1 MDEKNNKKIG
11 LQESFLKEIVSNK
24 ELVEI
29 NLVNSLILKCK
40 IISYDNFSILTN
52 YNHNN
57 ALIYK
62 HSISFI
68 LKSKKNKK

>member
-29 NLVNSLILKCK
+29 NLVNG
-40 IISYDNFSILTN
+40 
-52 YNHNN
+52 
-57 ALIYK
+57 
-62 HSISFI
+62 
-68 LKSKKNKK
+68 

>member
-1 MDEKNNKKIG
+1 MNENNNKKIG
-11 LQESFLKEIVSNK
+11 LQESFLKEIISNK
-24 ELVEI
+24 ELAEI
-29 NLVNSLILKCK
+29 NLVNGLILKCK
-40 IISYDNFSILTN
+40 IINYDNFSILIN

-68 LKSKKNKK
+68 SKSKKIKK